1 MRDLV
6 QHIEL
11 LLHSFS
17 SLLGRELLVHDGSH
31 EERVRCLFDAP
42 FVVVSHGLENDPIL
56 NYGNKKALCLWEM
69 TWEEFVRTPSQKTA
83 EPVHRDERARLL
95 DRTRKNGYIDDYAGI
110 RVSKTGKRFKIE
122 KAVIWNISDENG
134 RYYGQAATF
143 DTWHYLASV
152 TSVTPQT

>member
-56 NYGNKKALCLWEM
+56 NYGNKKAL
-69 TWEEFVRTPSQKTA
+69 A
-83 EPVHRDERARLL
+83 
-95 DRTRKNGYIDDYAGI
+95 Y
-110 RVSKTGKRFKIE
+110 
-122 KAVIWNISDENG
+122 G
-134 RYYGQAATF
+134 R
-143 DTWHYLASV
+143 
-152 TSVTPQT
+152 